1 LSCRVVVWQDRSVT
15 LEDEIHE
22 LLSKQTRT
30 DPKLFESLIS
40 GEEVAVSA
48 DDLLGIIL
56 KQDALE
62 HALLRVARRV
72 DEL

>member
-1 LSCRVVVWQDRSVT
+1 VS
-15 LEDEIHE
+15 LEEDIHE
-22 LLSKQTRT
+22 LLSRQTRT

-56 KQDALE
+56 KQNALE
-62 HALLRVARRV
+62 SALLKVARRV